1 MVSRGNYRLK
11 KALRNTTIADR
22 ILFLFLVI
30 ASIAGM
36 FYTREAL
43 SQGAE
48 VVIEVSGKPVFTASL
63 YTDREVPVEGL
74 HGHAVVEIRDGKVR
88 MKEARCNNHICMKQG
103 WITRGTIVCLP
114 NSIVVIS
121 GSGMKKDLDAITG

>member
-1 MVSRGNYRLK
+1 LK

-22 ILFLFLVI
+22 TLFVILIIVSF
-30 ASIAGM
+30 AGM

-48 VVIEVSGKPVFTASL
+48 VIIEVSGKAVFTASL
-63 YTDREVPVEGL
+63 DTDREIPVEGPR
-74 HGHAVVEIRDGKVR
+74 GHAVVEIRNGKVR
-88 MKEARCNNHICMKQG
+88 MKEAWCNNHLCMKQG

-114 NSIVVIS
+114 NSIVVIA